1 LVQHSIAEVTLN
13 SADSLLAGGT
23 HARTPDLSWS
33 QVRETVLL
41 LQLAV
46 GQIEAALKESHQSVD
61 VLTSSFTSMAGY
73 IDSLGSALGNE
84 EGGAQ
89 QTTAELTSLVHQAII
104 AFQFYDKLT
113 QRIGHVSHSLDGL
126 SALVSDQQRIYNPY
140 EWATLQ
146 ESIRQKY
153 TTAEE
158 REMFDAVMNGMPVRQ
173 ALEQFVSEMKD
184 KGDDIEFF

>member
-1 LVQHSIAEVTLN
+1 MN
-13 SADSLLAGGT
+13 SPDSLLAGGT
-23 HARTPDLSWS
+23 HAHTPDLSWS

-61 VLTSSFTSMAGY
+61 VLTNSFTSMAGY
-73 IDSLGSALGNE
+73 IDSLGSALGGE
-84 EGGAQ
+84 AAEGLQ
-89 QTTAELTSLVHQAII
+89 QTTAELTSMVHQAII

-113 QRIGHVSHSLDGL
+113 QRIGHVSNSLDNL
-126 SALVSDQQRIYNPY
+126 SALVGDQRRLYNPN

-146 ESIRQKY
+146 DAIRQRY

-158 REMFDAVMNGMPVRQ
+158 RQMFDAVMNGMPVRQ

>member
-1 LVQHSIAEVTLN
+1 MNTAASPSPA
-13 SADSLLAGGT
+13 GT
-23 HARTPDLSWS
+23 HAHSPDLSWS

-46 GQIEAALKESHQSVD
+46 GQIEAALKESHSSVD
-61 VLTSSFTSMAGY
+61 VLTNSFTGMANY
-73 IDSLGSALGNE
+73 ISSLNEALSKDNLP
-84 EGGAQ
+84 AQ
-89 QTTAELTSLVHQAII
+89 SPAELKATAAELTGMVHQAIV

-126 SALVSDQQRIYNPY
+126 SELVSDQRRIYNPY

-146 ESIRQKY
+146 DNIRKKY

-158 REMFDAVMNGMPVRQ
+158 REMFDAVMNGMPIQQ

>member
-1 LVQHSIAEVTLN
+1 MN
-13 SADSLLAGGT
+13 SPDSLLAGGT

-73 IDSLGSALGNE
+73 IDSLGSALGGE
-84 EGGAQ
+84 DGGAQ